1 MKVKER
7 FPRALS
13 KKTDWI
19 GEGDKKRLVSLLTKE
34 AALFF
39 FRIGGELIRQFQN
52 IIRGGMIKPRKA
64 NQQIQR
70 KLTLSVFVLR
80 IGVLAHMEIIRLR
93 LLRQIVIFA

>member
-1 MKVKER
+1 MKVKEW
-7 FPRALS
+7 FPRAPS
-13 KKTDWI
+13 KKADWI
-19 GEGDKKRLVSLLTKE
+19 GEGDKKRLVSSLTKE

-64 NQQIQR
+64 NQQLQR

-80 IGVLAHMEIIRLR
+80 IGVLVHMEIIRLR